1 MQFGIMQGRL
11 TFTKNNILQKLPT
24 NWQKEY
30 ENLSAVRLDYIE
42 IFTTK
47 YRDKS
52 PIWKSNPKLLQKK
65 ILSTNLKKL
74 ILCDNFIL
82 ESNVLED
89 KYMKYFNLL
98 IKKVKLFNNSL
109 LVIPLDKI
117 LFNNSHYSLVVK
129 KIISLI
135 KICKKNN
142 TEISFEVDISLSR
155 ILKLIKDVN
164 SKDFK
169 ITFDTGNIFLL
180 KNNNA
185 YLLNYF
191 MKIKN
196 RVNHIHIKD
205 RNIFGANVILG
216 SGLVNFRMF
225 CNAIKKIKYNK
236 TLTFETHRGKNP
248 IKTAKNNISFIK
260 NYL

>member
-11 TFTKNNILQKLPT
+11 TFTKNNILQKLPS

-30 ENLSAVRLDYIE
+30 ENLNAVRLDYIE

-47 YRDKS
+47 YRDQS
-52 PIWKSNPKLLQKK
+52 PIWNSNLKLLQKK

-82 ESNVLED
+82 ESNILEA
-89 KYMKYFNLL
+89 KYIKYFNLL

-117 LFNNSHYSLVVK
+117 LFNDGHYRLVVK
-129 KIISLI
+129 KIINLI
-135 KICKKNN
+135 RISKRNN
-142 TEISFEVDISLSR
+142 TEVSFEIDISLSR

-164 SKDFK
+164 SKNFK

-180 KNNNA
+180 KNNNK

-225 CNAIKKIKYNK
+225 FNAIKKIKYKK

-260 NYL
+260 SYL

>member
-11 TFTKNNILQKLPT
+11 TIAKNNILQKLPS
-24 NWQKEY
+24 NWEKEY
-30 ENLSAVRLDYIE
+30 DNLSAVKLDYIE

-52 PIWKSNPKLLQKK
+52 PIWKSNPKFLQKK
-65 ILSTNLKKL
+65 ILSTNLKRL

-82 ESNVLED
+82 ESNVLES
-89 KYMKYFNLL
+89 KYKKYFNLL
-98 IKKVKLFNNSL
+98 IKKTKLFNNSL
-109 LVIPLDKI
+109 LVIPLDKV
-117 LFNNSHYSLVVK
+117 LFNDGHYRLVVK
-129 KIISLI
+129 KIINLI
-135 KICKKNN
+135 RISKRNN
-142 TEISFEVDISLSR
+142 TVVSFEIDISLSR

-164 SKDFK
+164 SKNFK

-180 KNNNA
+180 KNNNK

-196 RVNHIHIKD
+196 RINHIHIKD
-205 RNIFGANVILG
+205 RNIFGDNVILG
-216 SGLVNFRMF
+216 SGLVNFQMF
-225 CNAIKKIKYNK
+225 FNAIKKIKYNK

-260 NYL
+260 SYL